1 MNIIINIIK
10 STNDDRKWINDEE
23 KINTTTEENKMKKVQ
38 V

>member
-10 STNDDRKWINDEE
+10 STNDNKKWINDEE
-23 KINTTTEENKMKKVQ
+23 KINTTTEENEMKKVQ

>member
-23 KINTTTEENKMKKVQ
+23 KINTTTEENEMKKVQ